1 MLVLRRVCT
10 SSRPSPFMTSVVGDH
25 IGASSPSEA
34 DEQVRVL
41 LDDLARERNLVRDL
55 REESEQLRSSLKAM
69 SDKDEELR
77 KASLYSESLQQDM
90 DAYKRK
96 LVDAEQ
102 KLNESRIQFRDF
114 KEAVEIEKKK
124 LKQGQALPII
134 LSGIVGVLATY
145 AAVRS
150 KMELDNQK
158 FKFLKFELETLW
170 MGRVR
175 EIDDRLQKEIDE
187 NDRLVQ
193 RVKELKRG
201 KDNGYLTI
209 LGKRLI

>member
-1 MLVLRRVCT
+1 M
-10 SSRPSPFMTSVVGDH
+10 SSLVGDH
-25 IGASSPSEA
+25 VAATAPSEA
-34 DEQVRVL
+34 DEQVRLL

-55 REESEQLRSSLKAM
+55 RDESEKLRDSVKALA
-69 SDKDEELR
+69 DKDIALSNAFQSIEQ
-77 KASLYSESLQQDM
+77 LQQDM
-90 DAYKRK
+90 DSYRRK

-102 KLNESRIQFRDF
+102 KLNDSRIQYRDF
-114 KEAVEIEKKK
+114 KDAVEIEKKK
-124 LKQGQALPII
+124 LKQGQALPIV
-134 LSGIVGVLATY
+134 LSGVLGVILTY

-158 FKFLKFELETLW
+158 FKFLKFEMETLW

-193 RVKELKRG
+193 QVKELKESVKAGR
-201 KDNGYLTI
+201 GYLSI
-209 LGKRLI
+209 AGKRIV